1 MKAPV
6 REGQVVHY
14 RKQQPAA
21 LLHSL
26 LEGFT
31 MRAAN
36 GGHAYVK
43 AMI

>member
-26 LEGFT
+26 LEGLT

-36 GGHAYVK
+36 GDHIQFKSV
-43 AMI
+43 I